1 MKRFAKIII
10 KYDEFNTRIKMAKG
24 VRLILKKSHN
34 RHGESGVCSIAYS
47 NLWFETKNGDALF
60 KTCDLFSY
68 SDMRMLNEVLCY
80 RLCESLN
87 IPCAK
92 YEPAYFNNAQKTKGI
107 LSYNFLK
114 PNQKLI
120 SLKTF
125 LETDDFKSFVE
136 IMSALKAKQGFYNL
150 DLNQIQ
156 ENLYKMMI
164 FDLLTYQTDR
174 HLQNISLV
182 TGKEMKLSPLYDNE
196 FAFINLGYTESKKE
210 KTIDEFVDL
219 YFDARKLVSY
229 KKLKCFRGKKA
240 FDEMVNQIAQMA
252 TKNQKFNQIFL
263 DIVKNGN
270 IKNIYQTLEK
280 EGYDIN
286 PDYRDFTISLFNYS
300 KKQLLAK
307 YKQLTNIEETIK

>member
-1 MKRFAKIII
+1 MKSFTKIIK
-10 KYDEFNTRIKMAKG
+10 KYNEFNTRIKMAKG
-24 VRLILKKSHN
+24 VKLALKNSHK
-34 RHGESGVCSIAYS
+34 RDGESGVCSIAYS
-47 NLWFETKNGDALF
+47 NLWFDTKNGEALF
-60 KTCDLFSY
+60 KTCDLFSF

-80 RLCESLN
+80 RLCDSVD
-87 IPCAK
+87 ISCAK
-92 YEPAYFNNAQKTKGI
+92 YEPAYFNNAQKTKGVI
-107 LSYNFLK
+107 SYNFLK

-125 LETDDFKSFVE
+125 LETDDFMSYVE
-136 IMSALKAKQGFYNL
+136 IMSALKAKQGFFNL
-150 DLNQIQ
+150 DLKQIQ

-164 FDLLTYQTDR
+164 FDMLTFQTDR

-182 TGKEMKLSPLYDNE
+182 LDKEIKLSPLYDNE

-210 KTIDEFVDL
+210 KTIEEFVNL
-219 YFDARKLVSY
+219 YFDARKLISY
-229 KKLKCFRGKKA
+229 KGLKCYRGKKA
-240 FDEMVNQIAQMA
+240 FDEMVNQITQMA

-263 DIVKNGN
+263 DIVKNAN

-280 EGYDIN
+280 EGYEIN

-307 YKQLTNIEETIK
+307 YKQLINNSETIK